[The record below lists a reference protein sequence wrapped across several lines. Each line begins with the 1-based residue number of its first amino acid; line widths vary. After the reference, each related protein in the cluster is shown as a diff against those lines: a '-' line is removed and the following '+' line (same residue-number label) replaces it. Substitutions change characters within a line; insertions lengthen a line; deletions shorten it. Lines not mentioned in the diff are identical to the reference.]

1 MNVNTTPALKPQ
13 MAIRPAAATPVAA
26 AATEAAPT
34 PDSSSDL
41 VVRTPQSLGSVATR
55 SGSETGN
62 AIATT
67 AGGMLGLGM
76 VIPGLYAGVL
86 GGAVVGTMLGAGLG
100 PAVAS
105 IASKGALGFLST
117 SWQTAGAAAKAGMFL
132 GGASGMIGGWK
143 TGTGIGNTVGRIFG
157 AEKEKG
163 GSDAPVPMKGLKGV
177 YASLIS
183 GGGMA
188 AGAAGGGILG
198 ASVAASGSLIRG
210 LAGQG
215 FQAAALSGMGTAA
228 LVGGAIGLAT
238 FSVIGGVGGH
248 TIAKNT
254 LKAFNWVKEK
264 VTGHLQQPQ
273 APQSAQP
280 SEAKKTET
288 GA

>member
-1 MNVNTTPALKPQ
+1 V
-13 MAIRPAAATPVAA
+13 V
-26 AATEAAPT
+26 
-34 PDSSSDL
+34 SSP
-41 VVRTPQSLGSVATR
+41 RSLSSGATR

-100 PAVAS
+100 PA
-105 IASKGALGFLST
+105 IASVTSHGALGFLST
-117 SWQTAGAAAKAGMFL
+117 TWQTAGTAAKAGMFL

-157 AEKEKG
+157 AEKDKDG
-163 GSDAPVPMKGLKGV
+163 ADAPVPMKGIKGV
-177 YASLIS
+177 YASLVS

-198 ASVAASGSLIRG
+198 ASVAASGSLLKG
-210 LAGQG
+210 LAVNG
-215 FQAAALSGMGTAA
+215 FNMAALSGMGTAA

-238 FSVIGGVGGH
+238 FGVIGGVGGH

-254 LKAFNWVKEK
+254 LKAAHWVKEK
-264 VTGHLQQPQ
+264 VMGQIQQPQ
-273 APQSAQP
+273 KP
-280 SEAKKTET
+280 EAKKAEA
-288 GA
+288 GS